1 MSLERTD
8 ELSFPF
14 VPHVNPI
21 WPKNRRPDKMKT
33 RKTSH
38 WRLVRNRMIALRFL
52 RSLHPEMPADLF
64 PNVVEKD
71 ENGSDISALTKHFH
85 DEQRQKF
92 KRLQEIQMEA
102 YLRAESQKNVWEKQ
116 RERKFTFERK
126 TTREH
131 HFIDNNHY
139 SISENRT
146 TSGETR
152 AKTKLDSAVR
162 PNGEFREGHTR
173 NKDRR
178 SKFEACSFID
188 LKKEYCLS
196 RRTGQT
202 CSLPQI
208 HHESCE
214 RAKQTASRDPRFQRL
229 LNSLIPPQDKTTK
242 IYSTESCKNAASGI
256 RKTPI
261 LPVRFN
267 TENKEGTRNGTQP
280 WQR

>member
-1 MSLERTD
+1 MSLEKTD

-14 VPHVNPI
+14 IPHVNPI
-21 WPKNRRPDKMKT
+21 WPKNKRPAKMKT

-38 WRLVRNRMIALRFL
+38 WRLVRNRMIVLRFL
-52 RSLHPEMPADLF
+52 RSLHPEMPADLL

-71 ENGSDISALTKHFH
+71 ENGSNISELTKIFH
-85 DEQRQKF
+85 NEQRQKF

-102 YLRAESQKNVWEKQ
+102 YIRAESQKNVWEKL
-116 RERKFTFERK
+116 RERKCTFERK
-126 TTREH
+126 TTRDH
-131 HFIDNNHY
+131 HFIDSNFHLPN
-139 SISENRT
+139 ENRKT
-146 TSGETR
+146 PGEDR

-162 PNGEFREGHTR
+162 FNAEFREGHIR

-178 SKFEACSFID
+178 TKFEARSFID
-188 LKKEYCLS
+188 LKEEHCLS
-196 RRTGQT
+196 RRTDQT

-208 HHESCE
+208 NHKSCE
-214 RAKQTASRDPRFQRL
+214 RTKLNASRDPRFQRL

-242 IYSTESCKNAASGI
+242 SGI
-256 RKTPI
+256 SKTPI
-261 LPVRFN
+261 LPVTFN